1 MSSTTA
7 SESWTPV
14 RSITRFAW
22 GVLFYNIFVIV
33 WGAMV
38 RATGSG
44 AGCGDHWPLCNGQV
58 LPVLPQMHTLIEFTH
73 RLTSGLALMFV
84 ILLYLGVRRQF
95 GVGHL
100 ARRAAFWTLILMLNE
115 TLIGAVLVL
124 LRLVAESRSPWRGV
138 VLSIHLVNT
147 MLLLGGLAL
156 TAWWSLQEYPSWQ
169 PSPEVRRLAR
179 LGVAAML
186 VVSAAGGIA
195 ALGDTLF
202 PPESLRQGIEQEFG
216 KDAPLLVRLRVLHP
230 LLAVFTGGF
239 LFWLA
244 SRYPQAPLANAIL
257 GLTLAQFLL
266 GGLNI
271 ILLTPVW
278 TQLAHLLLT
287 DLLWVS
293 LVIFLAALG
302 SGNRSESANVYS

>member
-1 MSSTTA
+1 MSSTA
-7 SESWTPV
+7 VSESWTPV
-14 RSITRFAW
+14 GSIARIAW

-73 RLTSGLALMFV
+73 RLTSGLALLFV
-84 ILLYLGVRRQF
+84 ILLYLRVRRQF
-95 GVGHL
+95 DVGHL
-100 ARRAAFWTLILMLNE
+100 ARRAAFWSLVLMLNE
-115 TLIGAVLVL
+115 TVIGAVLVL

-138 VLSIHLVNT
+138 VLSIHLLNT
-147 MLLLGGLAL
+147 MLLLGGLTL
-156 TAWWSLQEYPSWQ
+156 TAWWSMQEHPRWR

-179 LGVAAML
+179 LAVMAML

-202 PPESLRQGIEQEFG
+202 PPDSLRQGIEQEFG

-230 LLAVFTGGF
+230 LLAVGTGAF

-244 SRYPQAPLANAIL
+244 SRYPRVPLANAIL
-257 GLTLAQFLL
+257 GLTLAQFVL

-278 TQLAHLLLT
+278 SQLAHLLLA
-287 DLLWVS
+287 DLLWVC
-293 LVIFLAALG
+293 LIIFLASLG
-302 SGNRSESANVYS
+302 SGNTGEAANVYS

>member
-1 MSSTTA
+1 MSSTAA

-14 RSITRFAW
+14 RSITRIAW

-73 RLTSGLALMFV
+73 RLTSGLALLFV

-95 GVGHL
+95 EVGHL
-100 ARRAAFWTLILMLNE
+100 ARRAGFWTLVLMLNE

-156 TAWWSLQEYPSWQ
+156 TAWWSMQEQPRWQ

-293 LVIFLAALG
+293 LVIFLASLG
-302 SGNRSESANVYS
+302 SGNTSESANVYS